1 MGLYNGNLGNYY
13 STPNTETQGAYQFIT
28 ITDIINNFMVAYV
41 GEDKILPRISRSNVR
56 FHAAR
61 AHQELTYDTYRS
73 CKALELEVGSSLL
86 LPLPHDYVNYV
97 KLTWMDSGGNCR
109 VITQCSSCPKDAI
122 SYMQD
127 PVTGNIL
134 TGSGQGDVIGVRV
147 VKEEYYQ
154 NTTQIDDSK
163 ERTEQMRKDGTYWYI
178 QELVPAVT
186 ENIYAVGNPTIE
198 PSNASA
204 NTSSAAADSE
214 RDEISASF
222 FGRRYGMET
231 SKANVNGCFWI
242 NCRTGKIHFDSNL
255 VGKTVTIQY
264 ISDGVAEDGEMMIHK
279 FAEEAVYKWIIYA
292 ILSTRSTPDPRAAT
306 FKKER
311 FAAIRNAKLR
321 LSSIRP
327 EELILV
333 LRGKSKW
340 IKH

>member
-13 STPNTETQGAYQFIT
+13 STPNTEVQGAYQFIT

-41 GEDKILPRISRSNVR
+41 GEDKILPRISRSDVR

-109 VITQCSSCPKDAI
+109 VMTQCGSCPKDAL

-127 PVTGNIL
+127 PGTGNIL
-134 TGSGQGDVIGVRV
+134 TGSGQGEVIGQNVIT
-147 VKEEYYQ
+147 EGYYQ
-154 NTTQIDDSK
+154 DTTTIDNSK
-163 ERTEQMRKDGTYWYI
+163 ERTEQMRKDGTFWYI
-178 QELVPAVT
+178 QEFVPAVT
-186 ENIYAVGNPTIE
+186 EDIYATANPTVE
-198 PSNASA
+198 PSNVLTNAGAAS
-204 NTSSAAADSE
+204 
-214 RDEISASF
+214 RQDEIDASF
-222 FGRRYGMET
+222 LGQRYGMET

-264 ISDGVAEDGEMMIHK
+264 ISDGVATDGEMMIHK

-292 ILSTRSTPDPRAAT
+292 IVSTRSVPDQRAGT

-311 FAAIRNAKLR
+311 SAAIRNAKIR
-321 LSSIRP
+321 LSNIKP
-327 EELILV
+327 DELIKV
-333 LRGKSKW
+333 IRGKSKW